1 MRPSITPRARV
12 HVDRAGD
19 PLDGLVNLFELGI
32 VLAVGFLLAVLS
44 SLQLSDLLTTRN
56 LTIIRNPGSPQQE
69 IVIKEGQR
77 VRTLRPSQE
86 QAIGRGRRVG
96 SVYRLDDGRT
106 VYVTGGE

>member
-1 MRPSITPRARV
+1 MRPAITPRARV
-12 HVDRAGD
+12 HADRDGD

-56 LTIIRNPGSPQQE
+56 LTIIRNPGSAQQE
-69 IVIKEGQR
+69 IIVKEGQR
-77 VRTLRPSQE
+77 VRTLRPSGK
-86 QAIGRGRRVG
+86 QAIGRGQRVG
-96 SVYRLDDGRT
+96 SVYRLEDGRT